1 MSMTDNCYLT
11 EIDWQAVAGDLRR
24 ALEAKNQEVS
34 QLRDFASNVAGL
46 DDRLLQ
52 NTAILKQWRDDARK
66 LLG

>member
-1 MSMTDNCYLT
+1 MTDIDIVETVRSGCDHPEGTAVLLHELAD
-11 EIDWQAVAGDLRR
+11 EIER
-24 ALEAKNQEVS
+24 
-34 QLRDFASNVAGL
+34 LRDFARNVAGL